1 MTLPS
6 DVQDRLTCVANL
18 LERPD
23 RLDGVRI
30 RCCAELLRTA
40 VERSVARA
48 CGAENTDQPVHALL
62 IGLSSHVDADVAHD
76 ASQLWHAL
84 SRAIRHHGY
93 ELTPAVAELIGWHAD
108 TAAVS
113 EALQPALTLSGTIDL
128 AEGTGETAAVR

>member
-1 MTLPS
+1 MSIPS

-18 LERPD
+18 LARPD
-23 RLDGVRI
+23 QLDGVRI

-48 CGAENTDQPVHALL
+48 CGAGNTDQPVHALL
-62 IGLSSHVDADVAHD
+62 IALPSHVDTDVAQD

-93 ELTPAVAELIGWHAD
+93 ELTPTVEELAGWHAD
-108 TAAVS
+108 TAAVAA
-113 EALQPALTLSGTIDL
+113 ALRPNLTLSGTIDL
-128 AEGTGETAAVR
+128 S

>member
-1 MTLPS
+1 MSLPS

-18 LERPD
+18 LARPEQ
-23 RLDGVRI
+23 LDGVRI

-62 IGLSSHVDADVAHD
+62 ISLASHVDADVAHD

-93 ELTPAVAELIGWHAD
+93 ELTPTVAELSGWHSD
-108 TAAVS
+108 TAAVV
-113 EALQPALTLSGTIDL
+113 EALRPTLTLSGTIDI
-128 AEGTGETAAVR
+128 T

>member
-18 LERPD
+18 LACPEQ
-23 RLDGVRI
+23 LDGVRI

-40 VERSVARA
+40 VERSIARA
-48 CGAENTDQPVHALL
+48 CGAGNSDQPVHALL
-62 IGLSSHVDADVAHD
+62 ISLPSHVDADLAHD

-93 ELTPAVAELIGWHAD
+93 ELNPTVTELRGWYTDTASVAETLSVAP
-108 TAAVS
+108 
-113 EALQPALTLSGTIDL
+113 QPTLTLSGTIDL
-128 AEGTGETAAVR
+128 T